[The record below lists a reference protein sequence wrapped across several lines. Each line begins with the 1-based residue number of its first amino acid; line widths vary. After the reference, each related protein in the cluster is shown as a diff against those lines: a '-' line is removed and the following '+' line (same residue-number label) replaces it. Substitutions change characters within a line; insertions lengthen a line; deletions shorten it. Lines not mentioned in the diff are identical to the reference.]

1 MTTPTSVSSAQAGKA
16 PSFLGHVHYKT
27 YLYRTIAIFPDLAS
41 VADAI
46 TLLNKEGFDSEQIS
60 LLGREQENW
69 REKLDVEWQMLHTAK
84 GAAGGAALGLIPG
97 LVLAT
102 GVAITGGVG
111 VLAAGPMISALA
123 TLGMGALGG
132 GLLGGAVSNLDSTQ
146 RPAHIREE
154 IKDAIGRGQ
163 WVVMVHSHD
172 ETEAM
177 HAQSLLPS
185 DSRIAREPDG
195 MEA

>member
-1 MTTPTSVSSAQAGKA
+1 MTTPTSVSSAQAGKT

-27 YLYRTIAIFPDLAS
+27 YLFRTIAIYPDLAT

-46 TLLNKEGFDSEQIS
+46 TLLNKEGFDSDQIS

-69 REKLDVEWQMLHTAK
+69 QEKLEMDWKMLHTAK

-111 VLAAGPMISALA
+111 VLAAGPMVSALA
-123 TLGMGALGG
+123 ALGMGALGG

-146 RPAHIREE
+146 KPAHIREE

-177 HAQSLLPS
+177 HAQSLLS

-195 MEA
+195 SEV